1 MLQIQNPKHHR
12 LIQKTSKPAKI
23 GGELERVHQRNLL
36 WDNVAQKN
44 CSSRRNVP
52 KRTLQEVEK
61 EKHRK
66 EIDKY
71 KANQNEEEV
80 NQKL

>member
-1 MLQIQNPKHHR
+1 M
-12 LIQKTSKPAKI
+12 
-23 GGELERVHQRNLL
+23 
-36 WDNVAQKN
+36 
-44 CSSRRNVP
+44 P
-52 KRTLQEVEK
+52 KRKLQEVEK

-66 EIDKY
+66 EINNY